1 MYVCV
6 CVCLAG
12 SALLA
17 ALRALR
23 TVQAAGIS
31 LSLASASLTAPICQ
45 AHHAANLSILMH
57 ASMGNLPRLG
67 LFSSVVRSTAARYGS
82 STANASSAV
91 LSLSTSDGRDDHVK
105 LCNGIGRCDFSSGRS
120 GRSPPPQTGH
130 SHHPALLSPL
140 LSSLLSSLLSVA
152 ASVPSAGGWTLTWAR
167 AASCW

>member
-1 MYVCV
+1 MYVYV

-31 LSLASASLTAPICQ
+31 LSLDSASLTAPICQ

-67 LFSSVVRSTAARYGS
+67 LFSSVVRSAAARYGS

-105 LCNGIGRCDFSSGRS
+105 LCNGIGRCDFSSGRL
-120 GRSPPPQTGH
+120 GRSPPPPDRPQ
-130 SHHPALLSPL
+130 SPPCSPL
-140 LSSLLSSLLSVA
+140 SCPLSC
-152 ASVPSAGGWTLTWAR
+152 P
-167 AASCW
+167 